1 MKSFS
6 IASLAKIINSSL
18 GSDFNSC
25 LTGISIDSR
34 TVKAGDCF
42 FAIKGDNFDG
52 HDYIIKA
59 FENGASCAVVN
70 ESCPCND
77 WPVGKIILKVNDTL
91 QSLADF
97 ASEYRKQQ
105 KFKVVAITGSVGKTT
120 TRQITAHVL
129 SKHYN
134 VFQSPANFNN
144 NIGLPIT
151 LLSADPQHQVVIAE
165 LGSNYPGEIEYLSKI
180 AAPDIA
186 VVTTATAA
194 HLQGFKNLDNIIEE
208 KLSIAAGLVDNGLLI
223 VNEKLKEPCQA
234 RNLRFT
240 TFGLSASADI
250 FAEDI
255 AYSDFSSRF
264 KIDGVKIDLPL
275 PGPGNVEN
283 TIAGWAICKAL
294 RVSIEDFADGI
305 KTVKPASM
313 RTETIRIGDVT
324 ILADCY
330 NANPASMKNALAILN
345 NMKSSKKG
353 RKVFIC
359 GDMGELGCESE
370 NLHQQLGLDI
380 SNAEVDLL
388 ITVGELAAIAAQAVE
403 KNSDIEIKSYKDVVS
418 ACNNLQKIIKDSD
431 IVLVKGSRSAKLE
444 LTIEKIKQLF
454 S

>member
-1 MKSFS
+1 MKSFP
-6 IASLAKIINSSL
+6 IAALAKIINSS
-18 GSDFNSC
+18 SSNNFNGC
-25 LTGISIDSR
+25 LTGITIDSR
-34 TVKAGDCF
+34 AVKAGDCF

-52 HDYIIKA
+52 HDYVTKA

-70 ESCPCND
+70 KNHPCDN
-77 WPVGKIILKVNDTL
+77 WPGDKIILKVDDTL

-97 ASEYRKQQ
+97 AGEYRKQQ

-120 TRQITAHVL
+120 TRRIVAHVL

-151 LLSADPQHQVVIAE
+151 LLGADPQHEIIIAE

-186 VVTTATAA
+186 AVTTVTAA
-194 HLQGFKNLDNIIEE
+194 HLLGFKNIDNIIEE
-208 KLSIAAGLVDNGLLI
+208 KLSIAAGLADDGLLI
-223 VNEKLKEPCQA
+223 VNEKLKKPCQT

-240 TFGLSASADI
+240 TFGQSASADI

-255 AYSDFSSRF
+255 LYSDFSSSF
-264 KIDGVKIDLPL
+264 KIAGVKIDLPL

-283 TIAGWAICKAL
+283 TIASWAICKAL
-294 RVSIEDFADGI
+294 GVSIEDFADGI
-305 KTVKPASM
+305 KTVKAASM

-330 NANPASMKNALAILN
+330 NANPASMKNALAILS
-345 NMKSSKKG
+345 NMKSSKTG

-359 GDMGELGCESE
+359 GDMGELGSESKS
-370 NLHQQLGLDI
+370 LHEQLGLDI
-380 SNAEVDLL
+380 SGTDIDIL
-388 ITVGELAAIAAQAVE
+388 ITVGELSAITAQIAE
-403 KNSDIEIKSYKDVVS
+403 QNSDIEIKSFKDVVS
-418 ACNNLQKIIKDSD
+418 ACNNLEKIIKDSD

-444 LTIEKIKQLF
+444 LTIEKINQLF

>member
-1 MKSFS
+1 MKSFP
-6 IASLAKIINSSL
+6 IASLAKIINPSSSKNL
-18 GSDFNSC
+18 NGN

-34 TVKAGDCF
+34 TVKTGDCF
-42 FAIKGDNFDG
+42 FAIKGENFDG
-52 HDYIIKA
+52 HDYVTKA
-59 FENGASCAVVN
+59 FENGASCAIVN
-70 ESCPCND
+70 KNYPCDN
-77 WPVGKIILKVNDTL
+77 WPSDKIILKVDNAL

-97 ASEYRKQQ
+97 ASQYRKQQ

-120 TRQITAHVL
+120 TRQIAAQVL

-151 LLSADPQHQVVIAE
+151 LLSADPQHEVVIAE

-186 VVTTATAA
+186 AVTTVAVA

-208 KLSIAAGLVDNGLLI
+208 KLSIAASLTNDGLLI
-223 VNEKLKEPCQA
+223 VNEKLKGHCQA
-234 RNLRFT
+234 RNLSFT
-240 TFGLSASADI
+240 TFGQSASADI

-255 AYSDFSSRF
+255 VLSDFSSSF
-264 KIDGVKIDLPL
+264 KIEGVKVDVPL

-283 TIAGWAICKAL
+283 TIASWAICKAL
-294 RVSIEDFADGI
+294 GMSIKDFAAAI
-305 KTVKPASM
+305 NTVKAISM
-313 RTETIRIGDVT
+313 RAETIKIGDVT

-330 NANPASMKNALAILN
+330 NANPASMKNALAILS
-345 NMKSSKKG
+345 NMKSFKNS
-353 RKVFIC
+353 RKLFIC
-359 GDMGELGCESE
+359 GDMAELGSESK

-380 SNAEVDLL
+380 SNTDIDLV
-388 ITVGELAAIAAQAVE
+388 ITVGELSAIAAQIVGE
-403 KNSDIEIKSYKDVVS
+403 NSNIEIKSFKDVVS
-418 ACNNLQKIIKDSD
+418 ACNNLEKIVKDSD

>member
-1 MKSFS
+1 MKSFP
-6 IASLAKIINSSL
+6 IAALAKIISSSSSNNL
-18 GSDFNSC
+18 NGC
-25 LTGISIDSR
+25 LTGITIDSR
-34 TVKAGDCF
+34 TAKTGDCF
-42 FAIKGDNFDG
+42 LAIKGENFEG
-52 HDYIIKA
+52 HDYVTKA
-59 FENGASCAVVN
+59 FENGVSCAVVN
-70 ESCPCND
+70 KDYPCDN
-77 WPVGKIILKVNDTL
+77 WPGDKIILKVDDTL

-120 TRQITAHVL
+120 TRRIVAHVL

-151 LLSADPQHQVVIAE
+151 LLGANPQHEIVIAE

-186 VVTTATAA
+186 AVTTVTAA
-194 HLQGFKNLDNIIEE
+194 HLLGFKNLDNIIDE
-208 KLSIAAGLVDNGLLI
+208 KLSIAAGLADNGLLI
-223 VNEKLKEPCQA
+223 VNEKLKKPCQA
-234 RNLRFT
+234 RNLRFS
-240 TFGLSASADI
+240 TFGQSASADI

-255 AYSDFSSRF
+255 LYSDFLSSF

-283 TIAGWAICKAL
+283 AIASWAICKAL
-294 RVSIEDFADGI
+294 GVSINDFAAAI
-305 KTVKPASM
+305 KTVKAASM

-330 NANPASMKNALAILN
+330 NANPASMKNALAILS

-359 GDMGELGCESE
+359 GDMGELGSESK
-370 NLHQQLGLDI
+370 NLHQQLGLYISSTDI
-380 SNAEVDLL
+380 DIL
-388 ITVGELAAIAAQAVE
+388 ITVGELSAISAQTAE
-403 KNSDIEIKSYKDVVS
+403 QNSDIEIKSFKDVVS
-418 ACNNLQKIIKDSD
+418 ACNNLEKIIKDSD

-444 LTIEKIKQLF
+444 LTIEKINQLF